1 MTDRLL
7 ILGYYGNGKSTN
19 RYQIP
24 FLMRRADKIR
34 VKTIYA
40 RTLKNDWA
48 RWDGVTYTNQPDELL
63 QDPQIDVVVVTT
75 PSQAH

>member
-24 FLMRRADKIR
+24 FLMRRAAKIR

-40 RTLKNDWA
+40 RTL
-48 RWDGVTYTNQPDELL
+48 
-63 QDPQIDVVVVTT
+63 
-75 PSQAH
+75 